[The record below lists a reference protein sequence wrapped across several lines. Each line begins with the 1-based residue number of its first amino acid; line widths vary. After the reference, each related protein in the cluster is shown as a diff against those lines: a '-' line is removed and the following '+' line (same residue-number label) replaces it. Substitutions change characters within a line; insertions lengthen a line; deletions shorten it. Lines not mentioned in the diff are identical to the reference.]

1 MNVAQIKTVRII
13 SSIATLLAVSAC
25 SVQKDQAE
33 LVGNAARGKI
43 ALTQYACHACHVI
56 PGITGSK
63 VFVGPSLDGVG
74 SRPIIAG
81 HLPNNKQNLMAWIRH
96 TQSID
101 PQSAMPDMGVTEEH
115 ARDMAAYLSSL
126 K

>member
-1 MNVAQIKTVRII
+1 MKFARLLLHL
-13 SSIATLLAVSAC
+13 TLLPALLAISAC
-25 SVQKDQAE
+25 DQQQDAPGA
-33 LVGNAARGKI
+33 VGNPELGKI
-43 ALTQYACHACHVI
+43 ALTQYACHACHMI

-81 HLPNNKQNLMAWIRH
+81 NLPNNPQNMIRWIRH
-96 TQSID
+96 PQSID
-101 PQSAMPDMGVTEEH
+101 PHSAMPNMGVTEEH

-126 K
+126 N